1 MLHGK
6 TTLTCWP
13 FGQEAKIFFICMV
26 STTVD
31 TANLGNY
38 SVLEKN
44 SLGRFSTTTNYL
56 VSENLKKMLHGKTF
70 MH

>member
-13 FGQEAKIFFICMV
+13 FGQEAKIFIICMV

-38 SVLEKN
+38 SVLEKTVWTVFN
-44 SLGRFSTTTNYL
+44 KL
-56 VSENLKKMLHGKTF
+56 ENLPYLRIFH
-70 MH
+70 

>member
-38 SVLEKN
+38 SVLEKTVWTVFFN
-44 SLGRFSTTTNYL
+44 YHKLFS
-56 VSENLKKMLHGKTF
+56 F
-70 MH
+70 

>member
-38 SVLEKN
+38 SVLEKQFGPFFN
-44 SLGRFSTTTNYL
+44 YHKLFS
-56 VSENLKKMLHGKTF
+56 F
-70 MH
+70 